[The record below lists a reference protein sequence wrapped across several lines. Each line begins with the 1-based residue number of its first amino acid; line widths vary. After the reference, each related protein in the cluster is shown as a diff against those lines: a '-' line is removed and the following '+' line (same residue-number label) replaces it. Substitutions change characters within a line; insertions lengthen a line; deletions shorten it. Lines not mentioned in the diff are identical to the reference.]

1 LRYKGSESGDLD
13 VETWND
19 LLAPLRRRF
28 RTKTFE
34 AEELPH
40 GVMRN
45 ARLGA
50 LTGLDDNGCFEGATA
65 ICSSCYKCL
74 RSKKANGVPKN
85 ALINGTWQGIIPA
98 CLRFKSEASPDGLN
112 LVELSMICLYS
123 PISYLTMLKG
133 GACFAS
139 FCERRLHRRLNIL
152 IRTAHRSVWENTIHR
167 GVSQ

>member
-1 LRYKGSESGDLD
+1 MCGVEQGPAFLRYKGSESGDLD

-19 LLAPLRRRF
+19 LLAPLRRRY
-28 RTKTFE
+28 RTKTIE

-74 RSKKANGVPKN
+74 RSKKASGVPKN
-85 ALINGTWQGIIPA
+85 ALINGTWQGVIPA

-133 GACFAS
+133 DA
-139 FCERRLHRRLNIL
+139 
-152 IRTAHRSVWENTIHR
+152 
-167 GVSQ
+167 